1 MPARLTDSG
10 REVVPLAL
18 LTSDSGERDFRLV
31 WLHDEHNM
39 CKILISSL
47 FYLNFYL

>member
-31 WLHDEHNM
+31 WLHDEHIM